1 MKIFKNLLFTA
12 LLCFSHSAFASPV
25 QEKTLDEFFKV
36 SELKAITLSSFKE
49 SDLKDIGVTKEE
61 FWQKFEPEIKRIYL
75 SQTTEEELLK
85 SIEYY
90 QSPEVQI
97 SPKENANNFS
107 TEQPNYCTYFAKLC
121 FKQSSKEKVIL
132 DRKKR

>member
-1 MKIFKNLLFTA
+1 MKIIKNLLFTA
-12 LLCFSHSAFASPV
+12 SLCFSHSAFSSPL

-36 SELKAITLSSFKE
+36 SDLKAITLNSFKE
-49 SDLKDIGVTKEE
+49 SDLKDLGVTKEE

-90 QSPEVQI
+90 QSPEVQSLQKKMPTI
-97 SPKENANNFS
+97 S
-107 TEQPNYCTYFAKLC
+107 Q
-121 FKQSSKEKVIL
+121 QSNQMTTRIL
-132 DRKKR
+132 LSYALNKAQKKK

>member
-36 SELKAITLSSFKE
+36 SDLKAITLSSFKE

-61 FWQKFEPEIKRIYL
+61 FWQKFEPEIKKIYL

-90 QSPEVQI
+90 QSPEVQSLQKKMPTI
-97 SPKENANNFS
+97 S
-107 TEQPNYCTYFAKLC
+107 Q
-121 FKQSSKEKVIL
+121 QSNQITARIL
-132 DRKKR
+132 LSYALNKAQKKK

>member
-1 MKIFKNLLFTA
+1 MKIIKKLLFTV
-12 LLCFSHSAFASPV
+12 LLCFGHSAFASPL

-36 SELKAITLSSFKE
+36 SDIKAITLNSFKE

-61 FWQKFEPEIKRIYL
+61 FWKKFEKKKKKIYF

-90 QSPEVQI
+90 KSPEVQSLTKKMPMI
-97 SPKENANNFS
+97 SQLSNQITARILLSYALNKA
-107 TEQPNYCTYFAKLC
+107 Q
-121 FKQSSKEKVIL
+121 EK
-132 DRKKR
+132 K

>member
-36 SELKAITLSSFKE
+36 SDLKAITLSSFKE

-61 FWQKFEPEIKRIYL
+61 FWQKFEPEIKKIYL

-90 QSPEVQI
+90 QSPEVQSLQKKMPTI
-97 SPKENANNFS
+97 S
-107 TEQPNYCTYFAKLC
+107 Q
-121 FKQSSKEKVIL
+121 QSNQITVRIL
-132 DRKKR
+132 LSYALNKAQKKK